1 MIART
6 ILAVMIALCL
16 IGTAMA
22 QDLSIPGFEGA
33 EPEATEPA
41 EASVIA
47 AEPGDDR
54 ALARR
59 IRGIFRE
66 IDGLDRILVSV
77 DEGVVTLRGRA
88 SDPVLI
94 DQAEQLA
101 ERVEGVVTVNTRV
114 EEITDLDE
122 RLGDAV
128 DRFEDR
134 MWNAI
139 AMLPLLVVAFLVA
152 LAVFFLG
159 RFLAARTWP
168 FDRIAPNAFVA
179 GLLRQVVIIG
189 FAIAGLVVA
198 LDILNATALIST
210 VLGAAGIVG
219 LAVGFAVRDTVENYV
234 ASILLSLRQPFRPG
248 DVVQID
254 SHLGS
259 VSKLTSRATVLIT
272 PDGNHLRIPNATVF
286 KAMILNF
293 TLEPKRRFMFELGV
307 DAESPLARA
316 VHLGVE
322 VLEQL
327 PFTLHEPPPIAWIE
341 RVGDSNVVIAY
352 AGWIDQRET
361 DYLKA
366 RGEAMRL
373 VKTELETQGFTLP
386 EPIYRLRV
394 DEVPEGL
401 GASPA
406 PRERASSAAE
416 RGIAEDVSPDRT
428 IEIQAEVDSDARTTN
443 LLDEGASPEL

>member
-1 MIART
+1 MFARF
-6 ILAVMIALCL
+6 LSALLIALCL
-16 IGTAMA
+16 SGSVVA
-22 QDLSIPGFEGA
+22 QDLAIPGLGSDEI
-33 EPEATEPA
+33 
-41 EASVIA
+41 EASEPTEANVIA

-54 ALARR
+54 AVARR

-66 IDGLDRILVSV
+66 IDGLDRVLVSV
-77 DEGVVTLRGRA
+77 DEGVVTLRGRV

-94 DQAEQLA
+94 DRAQELA

-122 RLGDAV
+122 RLSDAA

-134 MWNAI
+134 VWNAV

-159 RFLAARTWP
+159 RFLAARSWP

-179 GLLRQVVIIG
+179 NLLRQVVIIG
-189 FAIAGLVVA
+189 FALAGLVIA

-254 SHLGS
+254 SHMGS

-286 KAMILNF
+286 KAVIVNF
-293 TLEPKRRFMFELGV
+293 TLEPKRRFLFELGV

-316 VHLGVE
+316 VQLGVE
-322 VLEQL
+322 VMEGL
-327 PFTLHEPPPIAWIE
+327 PFTLADPPPLAWIE

-352 AGWIDQRET
+352 AAWIDQRET

-373 VKTELETQGFTLP
+373 VKTELEAQGFTLP

-401 GASPA
+401 GSSDA
-406 PRERASSAAE
+406 PRERKPSPPE
-416 RGIAEDVSPDRT
+416 RAVLEDVSPDRT
-428 IEIQAEVDSDARTTN
+428 IEIQAETDSDARTAN
-443 LLDEGASPEL
+443 LLDEGAPREL